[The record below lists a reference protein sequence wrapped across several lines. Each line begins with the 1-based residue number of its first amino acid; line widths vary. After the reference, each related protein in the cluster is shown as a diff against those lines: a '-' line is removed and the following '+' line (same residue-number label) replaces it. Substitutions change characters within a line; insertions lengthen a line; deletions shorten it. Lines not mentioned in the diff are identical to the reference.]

1 MFNGDYKNL
10 ETWQLS
16 VQLVKKI
23 YKTTKHFPREELF
36 SLCDQIKRSAVSIPS
51 NIAEGYG
58 RDSIKDLI
66 HFLHISLGSLYE
78 LETQIYISY
87 EVELI
92 SKTEFESLQE
102 TIELLKKLL
111 NNLIIFHKK
120 RNNNIR

>member
-78 LETQIYISY
+78 LETQIFISY

-102 TIELLKKLL
+102 IIELLKKLL
-111 NNLIIFHKK
+111 NNLIVFHKK
-120 RNNNIR
+120 RNNKIH

>member
-36 SLCDQIKRSAVSIPS
+36 SLCDQIKRSAISIPS

-78 LETQIYISY
+78 LETQIFISY

-120 RNNNIR
+120 RNNKIR